1 MTEDMF
7 GGLHQRDEVKRTKQS
22 GWSTKKNRDPNKVL
36 AAQIAAALRHGCL
49 HKNQKTY
56 GIALDTADFV
66 RHVPDCQR
74 CADVASW
81 ETSLVSFSQA
91 KLHSSATSGYI
102 KLG

>member
-22 GWSTKKNRDPNKVL
+22 GWSTKKNGDPNKVL

-66 RHVPDCQR
+66 RHVPRFPQ
-74 CADVASW
+74 
-81 ETSLVSFSQA
+81 VSPGFHPGFQVSPPGFPQVSMPGN
-91 KLHSSATSGYI
+91 KKSSYA
-102 KLG
+102 